1 MADSPILTLLLEDIK
16 SHMDT
21 QIEAAKQELEETKQ
35 LRVEVNTVLWQ
46 GMLIG
51 IEPDR
56 WTEYETLTN
65 GAARLRLI
73 RSKNRPV
80 TDMLDDIASE
90 G

>member
-16 SHMDT
+16 KHMDT
-21 QIEAAKQELEETKQ
+21 QIEAARTELEGTKQ
-35 LRVEVNTVLWQ
+35 LKAEVNDILTV
-46 GMLIG
+46 
-51 IEPDR
+51 IELDR
-56 WTEYETLTN
+56 WTEYETLTY

-73 RSKNRPV
+73 RSKDRPV